1 MIPCVYLDKNS
12 SIIGPKMTSEKLIKG
27 KMRLEA
33 LSTNDEK
40 SIAGRVGMLRY

>member
-27 KMRLEA
+27 KMRLE
-33 LSTNDEK
+33 STLGK
-40 SIAGRVGMLRY
+40 